1 MAAGPDR
8 DFAGPYISMNITVLC
23 EEIVRMLEAGLV
35 FSMLK
40 GGYNLIVILNIR
52 YEDDWCFY
60 TEPGVLCW
68 IAANIIG
75 NALKY
80 TLQGLVTVTL
90 TTS

>member
-8 DFAGPYISMNITVLC
+8 DFAGPYISVNIVVLC

-60 TEPGVLCW
+60 TEPGALRR

-80 TLQGLVTVTL
+80 TP
-90 TTS
+90 